1 MRWWEKLNNRQ
12 LKNVW
17 FPSYFC
23 NDALQILRQKKY
35 PLSFYP
41 ITSDLSPDWQRCE
54 SMLKKNKPDIFIFV
68 HYFGFEIN
76 SSYARKFCD
85 RNNIILVED
94 AAHIFSPKG
103 NIGNM
108 GEFVLYS
115 PHKFLPIPD
124 GALLIH
130 RPKTRLLKGDYSKK
144 SVAIMEEVISNFDE
158 ISPSTSLWLLKRII
172 QKIVPNY
179 FFTIRNNQ
187 LINNSKMEKDVLFQS
202 NLSYYL
208 LKNEIGKI
216 EEYSKQR
223 KINSEML
230 SYFLGNESSSP
241 LLKNKNVVPYIAAL
255 KYKSKE
261 SLHLDLSIIQ
271 KKRFPVMRWPDLP
284 PEVIENQ
291 NLYKVANDLFDKTL
305 FFPCSSYI

>member
-1 MRWWEKLNNRQ
+1 MSITKKLTYAPLPGWGSLFRSALKKKSDGTDISYPWIRRVSEKPYWFSRSAFSLYTIMRWWEKLNNRQ

-76 SSYARKFCD
+76 SIYARKFCD

-144 SVAIMEEVISNFDE
+144 SVAI
-158 ISPSTSLWLLKRII
+158 
-172 QKIVPNY
+172 
-179 FFTIRNNQ
+179 
-187 LINNSKMEKDVLFQS
+187 
-202 NLSYYL
+202 
-208 LKNEIGKI
+208 
-216 EEYSKQR
+216 
-223 KINSEML
+223 
-230 SYFLGNESSSP
+230 
-241 LLKNKNVVPYIAAL
+241 
-255 KYKSKE
+255 
-261 SLHLDLSIIQ
+261 
-271 KKRFPVMRWPDLP
+271 
-284 PEVIENQ
+284 
-291 NLYKVANDLFDKTL
+291 
-305 FFPCSSYI
+305 